1 MTNVQTIP
9 DNKPVKRIDLL
20 KNMLSAPSVTEQFKN
35 ALNDNSG
42 PFVASLIDLYNGDAS
57 LQKCEPKEVI
67 MEALKAAV
75 LKLPINKSLGFAW
88 IVPYNNYRTM
98 PDGSKQKVATPSF
111 QIGYKGYIQLAM
123 RTGQYKFI
131 NADMVYEGELK
142 TVNKLTGEID
152 FTGKKTSDKVVGYFA
167 YIEMINGFSKTHYA
181 SVEKIAKHAKTY
193 SQSIKYDKNVT
204 VESLM
209 ASAGVSNE
217 STVVGWKGNFDGMAL
232 KTVLSY
238 LLSHFGYLSIDMIG
252 AFDADKSQDSLQEHQ
267 DDVNLNANAD
277 TVDFEDA
284 TAEVVDQET
293 GEVIAD
299 TPKPGF

>member
-1 MTNVQTIP
+1 MTNVQPIP
-9 DNKPVKRIDLL
+9 DNKPVKRIDAL

-35 ALNDNSG
+35 ALKDNSG
-42 PFVASLIDLYNGDAS
+42 PFIASLIDLYNGDAS

-98 PDGSKQKVATPSF
+98 PDGSKQKVATPTF

-131 NADMVYEGELK
+131 NADLVYEGELK

-152 FTGKKTSDKVVGYFA
+152 FTGTKTSDKVVGYFA
-167 YIEMINGFSKTHYA
+167 YIEMINGFSKTHYV

-238 LLSHFGYLSIDMIG
+238 LLSHYGYLSIDMIG
-252 AFDADKSQDSLQEHQ
+252 AFDADKSQDSVQEYQ
-267 DDVNLNANAD
+267 DEMNLNANAE
-277 TVDFEDA
+277 TVDFEDT
-284 TAEVVDQET
+284 TADVVDQET
-293 GEVIAD
+293 GEDITD